1 MDIKKISTTT
11 NRVTDNNINNSFT
24 QAPVSPNCGL
34 SCYLAEAFIKAEI
47 TDDISDT
54 STKEVIDALINE
66 SQEYDRF
73 NNKIFWGW
81 EKNATIQG
89 VNFPFDWDDTAKALD
104 CLNIAMDHGK
114 SGSVDYRQ
122 QIPNDSEIETI
133 FEESLFIRKEIGED
147 KKISCPFH
155 TALFVFF
162 GPGSENMDK
171 RDDPMVTVAI
181 VRMLAKWYPNVARK
195 NNDNIK
201 ALIKRAIYTLNYL
214 LINKTEKF
222 EGFSRYYFSLS
233 HFAYRL
239 LETINYLDEIGI
251 KIHFNPLK
259 LSYKSQLI
267 RQTIDINR
275 IKKQV
280 EYSKNKLNNDSN
292 NNECFWWY
300 LIGLKL
306 KLITVQDDFKDKILN
321 NCDDRLIYQHRRL
334 NHQYFAKDWEKK
346 LLLYEFE
353 IHNNDIN
360 KIKRKSQMPIY
371 HKKTL
376 TPIFAI
382 AAFFVFVISLSA
394 NNDFIINE
402 IINKTNVFQLN
413 GESSINLYPYA
424 KKILYAIFLFFGIRL
439 YIQAWAIEETFFIDR
454 IRKPIKNSLNRH
466 TFSFFD
472 ILFRLIWTLLV
483 MAFPIYF
490 GLKNQPIETSWSWYI
505 VFIYIFILFWDCV
518 VVIPFY
524 NYYKNDKEK
533 LKSTFKNWFSIDFL
547 LLILVN
553 LSAISITSDL
563 KGWSPII
570 FIILWGLIFFFSIV
584 QIYVFGKFIISS
596 KIYYKFD

>member
-1 MDIKKISTTT
+1 MDIKKINTPT
-11 NRVTDNNINNSFT
+11 NRVTDKNINNSFAA
-24 QAPVSPNCGL
+24 APISPNCGL
-34 SCYLAEAFIKAEI
+34 SCYLGEAFMKAEI
-47 TDDISDT
+47 TEDIKDPT
-54 STKEVIDALINE
+54 TREVIDAIMYE

-73 NNKIFWGW
+73 NNKLFWGW
-81 EKNATIQG
+81 EKTPTIQG

-104 CLNIAMDHGK
+104 LLHIADVHSK
-114 SGSVDYRQ
+114 SGSVDFNQ
-122 QIPNDSEIETI
+122 QIPNDSEIKI
-133 FEESLFIRKEIGED
+133 LFEESLFIRKEIGED

-155 TALFVFF
+155 TAFFVFF
-162 GPGSENMDK
+162 GPGSEIMDK

-181 VRMLAKWYPNVARK
+181 LRMLAKWYPNVAKK
-195 NNDNIK
+195 NKKNIK
-201 ALIKRAIYTLNYL
+201 ALLKRAIYTLNYL
-214 LINKTEKF
+214 LINETEKF
-222 EGFSRYYFSLS
+222 EYFSRYYFSLG

-239 LETINYLDEIGI
+239 IETINYLDEIGI
-251 KIHFNPLK
+251 KIQFNSLK
-259 LSYKSQLI
+259 LSFKYQLVI
-267 RQTIDINR
+267 QKIDSNR

-280 EYSKNKLNNDSN
+280 EYSKSKLINESN

-306 KLITVQDDFKDKILN
+306 KLISLQVDFKDKILN
-321 NCDDRLIYQHRRL
+321 NCNDRIIYQHRRL

-346 LLLYEFE
+346 LLLYELE
-353 IHNNDIN
+353 IHNNNIK
-360 KIKRKSQMPIY
+360 KIKRKSQMPIF

-382 AAFFVFVISLSA
+382 AAFFIFVISLSA

-402 IINKTNVFQLN
+402 IINKTNVFKLN

-424 KKILYAIFLFFGIRL
+424 KNILYAIFLFFGIRL

-454 IRKPIKNSLNRH
+454 IRKPIKNSLSRY

-533 LKSTFKNWFSIDFL
+533 LKSTLKNWFSIDFL

-570 FIILWGLIFFFSIV
+570 FIILWGLIFSFSIV
-584 QIYVFGKFIISS
+584 QICVFGKFIISS